1 MPGLDIDALGWP
13 LLVLAAAMGLAFGS
27 FLNVVVHR
35 LPLMLS
41 RQWRA
46 EALEMLDIAPPAK
59 ARFDLLLPRSRC
71 ARCNA
76 PIRVLDNIPVASW
89 LALRGRCRHCAA
101 AISPRYPLVE
111 LAGAVLLLAALHR
124 WGATPLAACH
134 YALLMALLA
143 LALIDFDTLLLPDQI
158 TLPLLW
164 LGMITA
170 AAVPGG
176 ISLVDAL
183 SGAVGGYLLLWLF
196 YWAHR
201 LLTRREGMGYG
212 DFKLLAAL
220 GAWLGW
226 RAILPIVLIASTAG
240 ILYAAVGLL
249 RGTSD
254 RDTPIPFGTFLCLGG
269 AATLFLP
276 PSLQLPGGE

>member
-1 MPGLDIDALGWP
+1 MA
-13 LLVLAAAMGLAFGS
+13 VGLAFGS

-46 EALEMLDIAPPAK
+46 EALELLDIAPPARP
-59 ARFDLLLPRSRC
+59 RFDLMLPRSHC
-71 ARCNA
+71 AHCNV

-89 LALRGRCRHCAA
+89 LALRGRCRHCAVP
-101 AISPRYPLVE
+101 ISVRYPLVE
-111 LAGAVLLLAALHR
+111 LAGAVLLLAVLHR
-124 WGATPLAACH
+124 WGLTPVAACH

-143 LALIDFDTLLLPDQI
+143 LALMDFDTLLLPDQI

-164 LGMITA
+164 LGMIVA
-170 AAVPGG
+170 AALPGAT
-176 ISLVDAL
+176 SLVEAVY
-183 SGAVGGYLLLWLF
+183 GAVGGYLLLWLF

-201 LLTRREGMGYG
+201 LLTGREGMGYG

-226 RAILPIVLIASTAG
+226 RAILPIVLVASTVG
-240 ILYAAVGLL
+240 VLYAVVGLL

-269 AATLFLP
+269 ATTLFLP
-276 PSLQLPGGE
+276 ISLLPSGE